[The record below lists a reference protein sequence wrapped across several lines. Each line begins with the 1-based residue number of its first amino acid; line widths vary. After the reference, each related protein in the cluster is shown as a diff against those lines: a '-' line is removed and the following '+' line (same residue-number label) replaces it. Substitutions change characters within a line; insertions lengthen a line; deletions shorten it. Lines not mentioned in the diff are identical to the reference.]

1 MFNSILFPIYIYMGS
16 IFSIS
21 AVLSYRLHKEN
32 KLKNTYKLL
41 KKKSRKNNICSNV
54 SNGKYVI
61 KVLPHIKL
69 PFQGI

>member
-1 MFNSILFPIYIYMGS
+1 MGS

-32 KLKNTYKLL
+32 QINNNYILL
-41 KKKSRKNNICSNV
+41 KKKCKKKNIYNNV

-61 KVLPHIKL
+61 KVLSHVKL
-69 PFQGI
+69 PFEGI